1 MPLTITDFIEQVD
14 GISTEDIPFDERERI
29 NDALADLTGGPGGTG
44 APVNDDAILVSKSL
58 DGREGFNSIQSAVN
72 SASTGNTIFV
82 EPGEYSESV
91 TIGVDGLTLKAA
103 DGASPTVN
111 ASSGGGEPTIAVDA
125 DGVTIADLNVERSGS
140 GDLVAQAVRVA
151 GSNVTLTDNTYSA
164 TTSNDAAVAVL
175 TDSSGAA
182 GNPDVTG
189 ETFNNI
195 EISGGEIS
203 DSPTGLLVADNGEAT
218 FADGAVSVA
227 DVSFANND
235 EHFLALDTGG
245 SVVDGQSLLDNN
257 TFDQAAYTDDTD
269 ETRGGFDV
277 DQIISSSIGDAIGA
291 LGE

>member
-1 MPLTITDFIEQVD
+1 VTETGELFDGADVIQEAVD
-14 GISTEDIPFDERERI
+14 AA
-29 NDALADLTGGPGGTG
+29 DAGVLVGPGT
-44 APVNDDAILVSKSL
+44 
-58 DGREGFNSIQSAVN
+58 FN
-72 SASTGNTIFV
+72 
-82 EPGEYSESV
+82 ESV
-91 TIGVDGLTLKAA
+91 TMNTDGLTLE
-103 DGASPTVN
+103 GVGNPTVSATGDN
-111 ASSGGGEPTIAVDA
+111 GEPTIAVDA

-151 GSNVTLTDNTYSA
+151 GSNITLTDNTYSA

-189 ETFNNI
+189 ETFDNI

-227 DVSFANND
+227 DVSFENND

-245 SVVDGQSLLDNN
+245 SVVDGESVFDNN

-269 ETRGGFDV
+269 ETRGDFDV
-277 DQIISSSIGDAIGA
+277 DQIISPSINDAIGA